1 MLKMHKSFYLLLR
14 IHNFQDFFN
23 IMYVLKMATCFV
35 LLTSKADILNKAII
49 SPLIF
54 TLQTMKQKTSKYRMF
69 GISHEIKW
77 LKNTTRVV
85 KAFGMVTSNTFL
97 LMQTYLF

>member
-1 MLKMHKSFYLLLR
+1 
-14 IHNFQDFFN
+14 
-23 IMYVLKMATCFV
+23 
-35 LLTSKADILNKAII
+35 
-49 SPLIF
+49 
-54 TLQTMKQKTSKYRMF
+54 MF